1 MDRLEEAAEKC
12 GLSRAA
18 YVRQLVYK
26 NIQNDAQEAG
36 ELKTISASDRPC

>member
-1 MDRLEEAAEKC
+1 MDLLKEAAEKN

-26 NIQNDAQEAG
+26 EITNGTKEAI
-36 ELKTISASDRPC
+36 EPDTITTSNRPC

>member
-1 MDRLEEAAEKC
+1 MARLEEAAEKC

-26 NIQNDAQEAG
+26 DIQNDAQEAS
-36 ELKTISASDRPC
+36 ELKTITGSDRPC